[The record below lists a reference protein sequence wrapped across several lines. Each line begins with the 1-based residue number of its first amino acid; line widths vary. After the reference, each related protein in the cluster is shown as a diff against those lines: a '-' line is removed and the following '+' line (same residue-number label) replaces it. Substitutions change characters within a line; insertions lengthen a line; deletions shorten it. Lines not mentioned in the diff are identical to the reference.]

1 MIIISQD
8 RTTIINF
15 DNVHLITKNDD
26 SPYIFARTNVAE
38 VMIGKYETEERA
50 LAVLNSLSDAISNNI
65 SNNIIFNKNIYKMP
79 EN

>member
-8 RTTIINF
+8 KTTIINF

-38 VMIGKYETEERA
+38 VMLGKYETEERA
-50 LAVLNSLSDAISNNI
+50 LEVLDDLARVYGLQSKDMNYLNNAFI
-65 SNNIIFNKNIYKMP
+65 MP
-79 EN
+79 EE